1 MWFRSSRTLGKKRR
15 FKPRIEQ
22 LENRVCP
29 SVTVTAAPLVPGRP
43 AFGTRLDILGDSG
56 ADTINIQ
63 DSGNGSITVTDGTGQ
78 WLGQASG
85 VRSIRL
91 EGGSGNDTISYKLL
105 NPLTVN
111 QSVYIELGS
120 GGNNYANLDFS
131 PGIQNA
137 SLTVCVTGSVGNDTI
152 LASVGTLTHAR
163 STFFLVGGDGNDNIQ
178 FGAPSGL
185 DAQSSMN
192 VMLNGGK
199 GNDNLQAAY
208 SGLVFGALSVA
219 ANGGDGADD
228 VNINIK
234 VEEDST
240 GKVAGWAAGDA
251 GNDKVTLYMNDYSG
265 DLIRSTLSLLRATI
279 VDTPSMTDIKLTPNV
294 TVASRPPRFSK

>member
-1 MWFRSSRTLGKKRR
+1 
-15 FKPRIEQ
+15 
-22 LENRVCP
+22 
-29 SVTVTAAPLVPGRP
+29 VTVTTAPLVSGRP
-43 AFGTRLDILGDSG
+43 AAGTLLEIHGDSG

-63 DSGNGSITVTDGTGQ
+63 DSGNGTITVTDGTGQ
-78 WLGQASG
+78 WLGQATG

-91 EGGSGNDTISYKLL
+91 EGNSGNDTVRYKLL
-105 NPLTVN
+105 NTLTVN

-131 PGIQNA
+131 PGIRGAN
-137 SLTVCVTGSVGNDTI
+137 LTVCVTGSVGNDTI
-152 LASVGTLTHAR
+152 LASIGELTRAHT
-163 STFFLVGGDGNDNIQ
+163 TFFLVGGDGNDNIQ

-185 DAQSSMN
+185 DARSTMN
-192 VMLNGGK
+192 VMLNGGR

-294 TVASRPPRFSK
+294 TVAARPPRFG